1 MADQVNA
8 VEDMASRSTPSYTQI
23 FLSFLWLG
31 LTSFGGP
38 VAHIGYFR
46 VAFVERNQW
55 ISATDFQHL
64 ACPLSCV
71 AGTKFQPAWLCAWD
85 ILARAWWRHAGLS

>member
-64 ACPLSCV
+64 LA
-71 AGTKFQPAWLCAWD
+71 LCHMLPGPSSSQLGFA
-85 ILARAWWRHAGLS
+85 LEVS